1 MNPQTKPLITVLACL
16 VLLAGPVLPAT
27 GADDPAARAIMERVD
42 ARDDGDNQTADMQ
55 MILIDKNGARR
66 ERRIS
71 TFIKDKGEDTLRLMF
86 FLQPADVRD
95 TGFLTW
101 DYDDFDRDDD
111 QWLYLPALKKT
122 KRIAS
127 NDKSNAFMGSDLN
140 YSDMTSRNLED
151 FDFSFYKKSKEMKLD
166 GHRVWVIE
174 ALPRSRE
181 IIDETGYKKSLLFV
195 RDDIDF
201 VVRSIGWEKSGGYI
215 KYMEVKKLEQIDG
228 IWLSTEMHVKKTL
241 NKKAVHR
248 TVLRLSNVQF
258 NQPLKLEFFSTRQLE
273 KGP

>member
-1 MNPQTKPLITVLACL
+1 MRTFFYLGFASFLMFCSVSYGFA
-16 VLLAGPVLPAT
+16 
-27 GADDPAARAIMERVD
+27 ADDPDARAIMERVD
-42 ARDDGDNQTADMQ
+42 ARDDGDNRTADMQ
-55 MILIDKNGARR
+55 MILIDKKGA
-66 ERRIS
+66 ERRRQLG

-86 FLQPADVRD
+86 FLEPADVRN

-101 DYDDFDRDDD
+101 DYDDAAKDDD

-127 NDKSNAFMGSDLN
+127 SDKSNAFMGSDLN

-151 FDFSFYKKSKEMKLD
+151 FDFQFYKKRKEMEIEGKK
-166 GHRVWVIE
+166 VWVIE
-174 ALPRSRE
+174 AIPRSKK

-201 VVRSIGWEKSGGYI
+201 VVRGINWEKSGDYI
-215 KYMEVKKLEQIDG
+215 KYMEIKKLEKIDG
-228 IWLSTEMHVKKTL
+228 IWVATETHVKKTL

-248 TVLRLSNVQF
+248 TVLRLRDIKF
-258 NQPLKLEFFSTRQLE
+258 NQPLEEAFFSTRQLE

>member
-1 MNPQTKPLITVLACL
+1 MKTVMTILTSLA
-16 VLLAGPVLPAT
+16 LLAVWAPLVIA
-27 GADDPAARAIMERVD
+27 ADDPAARAVMQRVD
-42 ARDDGDNQTADMQ
+42 ARDDGDNQAADMQ
-55 MILIDKNGARR
+55 MILIDKHGAERN
-66 ERRIS
+66 RRIS
-71 TFIKDKGEDTLRLMF
+71 TFSKDKGEDTLRLMF

-127 NDKSNAFMGSDLN
+127 SDKSNAFMGSDLN

-151 FDFSFYKKSKEMKLD
+151 YDFCFYKKRKEMKLD
-166 GHRVWVIE
+166 GKRVWVIE
-174 ALPRSRE
+174 AQPRSRD

-201 VVRSIGWEKSGGYI
+201 VVRTIGWEKSGGYI
-215 KYMEVKKLEQIDG
+215 KYMEVKRLEKVDG
-228 IWLSTEMHVKKTL
+228 IWVGTEVHVKKTL

-248 TVLRLSNVQF
+248 TILRLTNVKF
-258 NQPLKLEFFSTRQLE
+258 NQPLEEGFFTTRQLE

>member
-1 MNPQTKPLITVLACL
+1 MKTGIAILTSLALLVVWAPLVLA
-16 VLLAGPVLPAT
+16 
-27 GADDPAARAIMERVD
+27 ADDPAARAIMERVD
-42 ARDDGDNQTADMQ
+42 ARDDGDNQTAAMQ
-55 MILIDKNGARR
+55 MILIDKHGAERN
-66 ERRIS
+66 RRIS
-71 TFIKDKGEDTLRLMF
+71 TFSKDKGADTLRLMF

-101 DYDDFDRDDD
+101 DYDDFARDDD

-127 NDKSNAFMGSDLN
+127 SDKSNAFMGSDLN

-151 FDFSFYKKSKEMKLD
+151 YDYSFYKKRKEMKVD
-166 GHRVWVIE
+166 GKRVWVIE
-174 ALPRSRE
+174 AQPRSRK
-181 IIDETGYKKSLLFV
+181 IVDETGYKKSLLFV

-201 VVRSIGWEKSGGYI
+201 VIRTIGWEKSGGYI

-228 IWLSTEMHVKKTL
+228 IWVATEMHVKKTL

-248 TVLRLSNVQF
+248 TVLRLANVKF
-258 NQPLKLEFFSTRQLE
+258 NQPLEEAFFTTRQLE

>member
-1 MNPQTKPLITVLACL
+1 MNAVNVWIAGLILIT
-16 VLLAGPVLPAT
+16 GWVLPAA
-27 GADDPAARAIMERVD
+27 GADNPVARAIMQRVD

-55 MILIDKNGARR
+55 MVLIDKHGA
-66 ERRIS
+66 ERNRLIS
-71 TFIKDKGEDTLRLMF
+71 VFTKDQGEDTLRLMY

-101 DYDDFDRDDD
+101 DYDDSARDDD

-127 NDKSNAFMGSDLN
+127 SDKSNAFMGSDLN
-140 YSDMTSRNLED
+140 YSDMTSRNLDDYD
-151 FDFSFYKKSKEMKLD
+151 FDFYKKRKEMQID
-166 GHRVWVIE
+166 GHRVWVIQ
-174 ALPRSRE
+174 ALPRSRA

-201 VVRSIGWEKSGGYI
+201 VVRSILWEKSGGTI
-215 KYMEVKKLEQIDG
+215 KYMEVKRLEQIED
-228 IWLSTEMHVKKTL
+228 IWVATEMHVKKTL
-241 NKKAVHR
+241 NKRAVHR
-248 TVLRLSNVQF
+248 TVLRLANVRF
-258 NQPLKLEFFSTRQLE
+258 NQPLDIDFFTTRQLE